1 MGSRSIAQQWILSDL
16 VTKYIDPITTY
27 LEENYYSLLSREA
40 SGVAKYYDEKRFK
53 EHNSYPCARLNDAP
67 ISEIRSTLARRIRD
81 IDSNTILQ
89 VRLHKL
95 LNSKELSRISGTMN
109 YSKRI
114 PIRDA
119 ADQLH
124 KLELSPLAI
133 SFIRSKGDVIE

>member
-1 MGSRSIAQQWILSDL
+1 MPQYQKSDL
-16 VTKYIDPITTY
+16 RLPD
-27 LEENYYSLLSREA
+27 
-40 SGVAKYYDEKRFK
+40 
-53 EHNSYPCARLNDAP
+53 ARSMRG
-67 ISEIRSTLARRIRD
+67 IE
-81 IDSNTILQ
+81 SNTILQ

-95 LNSKELSRISGTMN
+95 LNSKELSRVSGRKN

-133 SFIRSKGDVIE
+133 SFFRSKGDVIE